1 MQGDVYL
8 SNDKGVRI
16 NPALEENQVLIVN
29 ELAESTAKNSLSFG
43 TEQVT
48 LDGGG
53 LAVGGNQVC
62 RTALVTHTNSN
73 ATYVGN
79 TADGDADATSFL
91 LPADEIVPIPIRNT
105 DKLSFFGTVAD
116 TVHILWRD

>member
-8 SNDKGVRI
+8 SNEDGVRV
-16 NPALEENQVLIVN
+16 NPAIEENQTLIVN
-29 ELAESTAKNSLSFG
+29 ELAESTAKNSLNFG

-48 LDGGG
+48 LGGTG
-53 LAVGGNQVC
+53 LAVGGDQVC
-62 RTALVTHTNSN
+62 RTALVTHINSN

-79 TADGDADATSFL
+79 TADGDASATSFL
-91 LPADEIVPIPIRNT
+91 LAADVTVEIPVRNT
-105 DKLSFFGTVAD
+105 NKLSFFGTAAD